1 MGAFQGARVDHLQI
15 NVPDLDRAKQ
25 FYGGVLE
32 LEEVPRPESFD
43 FAGAWYRIG
52 EVDLHLV
59 VREREAVSARH
70 FCLWV
75 KDVRQA
81 AGRLEAGGHLISW
94 QTSFK
99 IPGVDRFF
107 VFDPDDNRIEVQG
120 PDGTGQSRWESTISR

>member
-1 MGAFQGARVDHLQI
+1 MNAFQSTRIDHVQI
-15 NVPDLDRAKQ
+15 NVTDLKMAKK

-43 FAGAWYRIG
+43 FAGAWFRIG

-59 VREREAVSARH
+59 VREQEPPSARH

-75 KDVRQA
+75 TDVQDA
-81 AGRLEAGGHLISW
+81 AGRLEAHGHRISW

-99 IPGVDRFF
+99 IPGVDR
-107 VFDPDDNRIEVQG
+107 
-120 PDGTGQSRWESTISR
+120 